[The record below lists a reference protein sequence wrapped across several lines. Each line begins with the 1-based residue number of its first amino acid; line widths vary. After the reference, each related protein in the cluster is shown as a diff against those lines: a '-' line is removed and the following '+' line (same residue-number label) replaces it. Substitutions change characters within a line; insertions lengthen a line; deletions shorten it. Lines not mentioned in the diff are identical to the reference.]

1 MVSSFGAGFEAGTE
15 SEDWRDGEMISVKLR
30 RAMAEHMLK
39 ILIVGDGNVG
49 KTSFV
54 HRYVNGN
61 FSKSYKMTVGVD
73 FAVKMLQW
81 SDREKVRLQ
90 LWDIA
95 GQERF
100 ISMTRIYY
108 KGALGCV
115 MMFDVTSSAS
125 FLSCRHWKQDLD
137 NKAMQPDGHS
147 IPCILLANKCD
158 RAQREVSADTIDRFS
173 KANGFLTWM
182 ETSVKENRNIGEAM
196 RRLVQEILSV
206 QSRLESPQPD
216 PKEDVIELD
225 SENQRRGTR
234 CC

>member
-1 MVSSFGAGFEAGTE
+1 MN
-15 SEDWRDGEMISVKLR
+15 
-30 RAMAEHMLK
+30 EHLLK

-49 KTSFV
+49 KSSFV
-54 HRYVNGN
+54 HRYVHGQ
-61 FSKSYKMTVGVD
+61 FIKTYKMTMGVD
-73 FAVKMLQW
+73 YSVKLLLW
-81 SDREKVRLQ
+81 SDKEKVRLQ

-100 ISMTRIYY
+100 ISMNRIYY

-115 MMFDVTSSAS
+115 VMFDVTSSAS

-137 NKAMQPDGHS
+137 NKAMLPNGNS

-158 RAQREVSADTIDRFS
+158 LAQRVVSADSIDRFS
-173 KANGFLTWM
+173 KANGFVTWM
-182 ETSVKENRNIGEAM
+182 EVSVKENKNIGEAM

-206 QSRLESPQPD
+206 QSSLDPLQPGPQDSVYPQ
-216 PKEDVIELD
+216 LD
-225 SENQRRGTR
+225 SECNRGAG

>member
-1 MVSSFGAGFEAGTE
+1 MTE
-15 SEDWRDGEMISVKLR
+15 HL
-30 RAMAEHMLK
+30 LK
-39 ILIVGDGNVG
+39 ILVVGDGNAG

-54 HRYVNGN
+54 HRYVSGQFN
-61 FSKSYKMTVGVD
+61 KTYKMTVGVD
-73 FAVKMLQW
+73 FSVKLLQW

-115 MMFDVTSSAS
+115 VMFDVTSSSS
-125 FLSCRHWKQDLD
+125 FLSCRHWKRDLD
-137 NKAMQPDGHS
+137 DKAMLPNGHP

-158 RAQREVSADTIDRFS
+158 LAQREVTTDSIDKFS

-182 ETSVKENRNIGEAM
+182 EISVKENKNVGEAM

-206 QSRLESPQPD
+206 QSSLDSPQPD
-216 PKEDVIELD
+216 PPEDVYHLTL
-225 SENQRRGTR
+225 ENNSRGLR

>member
-1 MVSSFGAGFEAGTE
+1 MT
-15 SEDWRDGEMISVKLR
+15 
-30 RAMAEHMLK
+30 EHMLK

-49 KTSFV
+49 KSSFV
-54 HRYVNGN
+54 HRYVNGQFN
-61 FSKSYKMTVGVD
+61 NTYKMTVGVD
-73 FAVKMLQW
+73 FSVKVLHW
-81 SDREKVRLQ
+81 SDKEKVRLQ

-115 MMFDVTSSAS
+115 VMFDVTNSSS
-125 FLSCRHWKQDLD
+125 FLRCRHWKQDLD
-137 NKAMQPDGHS
+137 SKAMLPNGGS

-158 RAQREVSADTIDRFS
+158 LSQRVVSADSIDKFS
-173 KANGFLTWM
+173 KANGFVTWM
-182 ETSVKENRNIGEAM
+182 ETSVKENKNIGEAM

-206 QSRLESPQPD
+206 QSGLDPLDPQPQDRVNPPLES
-216 PKEDVIELD
+216 ELNN
-225 SENQRRGTR
+225 SKGS